1 MKTKGAYTG
10 WSAFFFLLTLV
21 LALFSW
27 MGSIYGVGEVQSL
40 LGVEG
45 VRWLLGHVVSNY
57 VQTPALGVV
66 LILLMGMGVVARSG
80 MWDAL
85 KRFCRPGRLL
95 SSKERRALAVS
106 IGLLVGYI
114 LLVLV
119 TVLMPWNIGQSVV
132 GSWLHSPFA
141 KGVVYVFSL
150 GVGLS
155 GMVYGFASDS
165 FRHWSEVLDAM
176 SSLIIRHAS
185 YFVALFFISQF
196 FEALVY
202 VRMDEWLGVG
212 SHILS
217 IIVHFVSY
225 LPLFFHANS
234 TLSRFIRSS
243 LRAHA

>member
-1 MKTKGAYTG
+1 MKSKVAYIG
-10 WSAFFFLLTLV
+10 WSAVFFLLTLV

-27 MGSIYGVGEVQSL
+27 VGSIYGVGEVQSL
-40 LGVEG
+40 LSVEG

-66 LILLMGMGVVARSG
+66 LILLMGVGVVARSG

-95 SSKERRALAVS
+95 SSKERRALVVS
-106 IGLLVGYI
+106 VGLLVGYV

-150 GVGLS
+150 GGGLS
-155 GMVYGFASDS
+155 GMVYGYASDS

-176 SSLIIRHAS
+176 SSLIVRHAS
-185 YFVALFFISQF
+185 FFVALFFISLF
-196 FEALVY
+196 FAALVY
-202 VRMDEWLGVG
+202 VRMDGWLGV
-212 SHILS
+212 SSEFLS
-217 IIVHFVSY
+217 LVTQLVSY
-225 LPLFFHANS
+225 FPLIFHSNS
-234 TLSRFIRSS
+234 TLLRFLRRS
-243 LRAHA
+243 LHARV